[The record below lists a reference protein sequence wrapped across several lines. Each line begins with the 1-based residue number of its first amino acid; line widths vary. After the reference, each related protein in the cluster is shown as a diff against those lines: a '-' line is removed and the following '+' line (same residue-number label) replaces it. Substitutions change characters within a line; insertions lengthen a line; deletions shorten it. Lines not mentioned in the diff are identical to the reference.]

1 MGFLRDI
8 FGPSKDEI
16 WQQVANEIGGK
27 FEDKGWFEKDVL
39 RFKSGQW
46 EITLD
51 TFTRSSGNNN
61 HSTYTRMRVPFV
73 NRDGLRFE
81 IYEEGIFSSIGKY
94 FGMQDIVVNDRFFD
108 DKYII
113 KGNQPERVRLLLQDE
128 NLQEL
133 INIQNDIQF
142 SVKDD
147 EGWFGAS
154 FPEGVDELY
163 FECYG
168 VMKDVDELKYL
179 FELFSATLER
189 LVEIDSAYETNP
201 RIRLN

>member
-1 MGFLRDI
+1 MGFLRSV

-16 WQQVANEIGGK
+16 WQQVANEIGGN
-27 FEDKGWFEKDVL
+27 FEDKGWFGKEVL

-46 EITLD
+46 EISLD

-61 HSTYTRMRVPFV
+61 HSTYTRMRAPFV

-81 IYEEGIFSSIGKY
+81 IYQEGFFSTIGKY
-94 FGMQDIVVNDRFFD
+94 FGMQEIVVNDRFFD
-108 DKYII
+108 EKYII
-113 KGNQPERVRLLLQDE
+113 KGNHSGQVKLLLQDE
-128 NLQEL
+128 NLKEL
-133 INIQNDIQF
+133 INLQDDIQF

-147 EGWFGAS
+147 EGWFAKT

-163 FECYG
+163 FECRG
-168 VMKDVDELKYL
+168 VMKDVHQLKYL

-189 LVEIDSAYETNP
+189 LVEIDSAYDTDP
-201 RIRLN
+201 QFKL